1 MTKNSAVL
9 TATAI
14 LLSVF
19 AYQMSEPGHLAM
31 ALWSLA
37 IGLLL
42 LAIPPVLP
50 PR

>member
-1 MTKNSAVL
+1 MTKISAAL

-19 AYQMSEPGHLAM
+19 AYRMSEPGHLAM
-31 ALWSLA
+31 AMWTLA

-42 LAIPPVLP
+42 VVIPTMLP